1 MKSSDLL
8 EYVKEAKPSG
18 DIRDA
23 FATVILWMTNR
34 EMIEAGLWPQLN
46 QMELLKLREKNKI
59 GAVKDYKRRC
69 GCSLMDAKNR
79 VEDAMRVHYGVTS
92 FFDLEKNKD
101 E

>member
-23 FATVILWMTNR
+23 FATIILWMTNR

-46 QMELLKLREKNKI
+46 SMELLKLRERDKL
-59 GAVKDYKRRC
+59 GAVRDYKRRC
-69 GCSLMDAKNR
+69 GCSLMDAKGR

-92 FFDLEKNKD
+92 FHGMKNKD